1 MSWEMVPVEAAA
13 EASAP
18 LAATPEADAAEAPTA
33 TEADTESCSFEDEP
47 ARFEQVAA
55 AVVEESAA
63 DTHVVEAHVDEARA
77 IEAVEKPFDPDATQ
91 ALPEEFFTQGEP
103 QLETT
108 AELVGAS
115 IPGSTVEHAVEPE
128 PEAIAAVVEE
138 PTIEEHIV
146 APVVEA
152 EDPTVF
158 EPQQEPQPDAEPEL
172 AVKAHVEAFQPA
184 APMTSVATEPA
195 ILSVG
200 PEPPSIVEEELVESP
215 TVEQVPPVEAPAI
228 AAAAAAG
235 AGVLSAAIA
244 EQFQHVSNPPLESET
259 APGDQT
265 QIFIASAV
273 ARVLDRM
280 KPTLI
285 EEIAREMS
293 NRRKPRKDPEE

>member
-1 MSWEMVPVEAAA
+1 
-13 EASAP
+13 
-18 LAATPEADAAEAPTA
+18 
-33 TEADTESCSFEDEP
+33 
-47 ARFEQVAA
+47 
-55 AVVEESAA
+55 
-63 DTHVVEAHVDEARA
+63 VVEAPVVEAPA

-91 ALPEEFFTQGEP
+91 ALPEEFFTASEP

-115 IPGSTVEHAVEPE
+115 MPELTVEDAAEPE
-128 PEAIAAVVEE
+128 PEASAAVAEE
-138 PTIEEHIV
+138 PSVDEEPSIEEHIV
-146 APVVEA
+146 SPLVE
-152 EDPTVF
+152 
-158 EPQQEPQPDAEPEL
+158 
-172 AVKAHVEAFQPA
+172 AHVEAFQPT
-184 APMTSVATEPA
+184 APNLTSVATEPA

-200 PEPPSIVEEELVESP
+200 PEPPSIVEEEPVKAS
-215 TVEQVPPVEAPAI
+215 TIEQPPPVEAPAV

-244 EQFQHVSNPPLESET
+244 EQFQHVSNSSSESET

-293 NRRKPRKDPEE
+293 NRRKPRTDPEE